1 MRMEKPANC
10 WRIPFAA
17 MMIASVFCF
26 DAPQNHLIAAAI
38 AAISLLALAGFWLL
52 DPSLNRNTLTAGF
65 MLFFI
70 ALAIS
75 LPVAMHYGTPLFD
88 WSLRGAAPL
97 SFLAAFFFIRI
108 KSPDDASYVAR
119 VTLAACA
126 VWICLVTWDLS
137 AAYRLLPIHRWA
149 LHSDSLL
156 LPYNLA
162 GIAIIIFCGRVA
174 SDRIA
179 FPLLFALF
187 LLTVGGGYRSHM
199 ILVGAMILGY
209 AALVLHRRNDA
220 KRLASIVATALL
232 AIFAFAAIGLFEAAA
247 KSDDGGV
254 SSCAVS
260 GQRAVRRGPFNIPTG
275 PVAGDTGRSLEN
287 RFAIEK
293 FLESPVFGKGL
304 SYAVP
309 SNLIFSGQEDYLRC
323 LETIH
328 GKKYPF
334 VYYTHNLAAYI
345 AMTMGMIG
353 ITAALLIIAGAVSSL
368 GRNRIAALDQRI
380 AALAA
385 LTALGLFSLVSAA
398 YTVPQTNLLI
408 ASFAAILAAQIPGT
422 SMKKSPDSGFPA
434 SNPV

>member
-1 MRMEKPANC
+1 
-10 WRIPFAA
+10 
-17 MMIASVFCF
+17 MMIASVFCS
-26 DAPQNHLIAAAI
+26 DAPQAHLIAAGVATF
-38 AAISLLALAGFWLL
+38 SLLALAGLWLI
-52 DPSLNRNTLTAGF
+52 DPSLNRNALTAGF

-70 ALAIS
+70 AIAIS
-75 LPVAMHYGTPLFD
+75 LPVAMHYATTFFD

-108 KSPDDASYVAR
+108 KSPDDAIYVAR
-119 VTLAACA
+119 VILAACA
-126 VWICLVTWDLS
+126 VWVCLVAWDLS
-137 AAYRLLPIHRWA
+137 TVYRLLPIHRWA

-162 GIAIIIFCGRVA
+162 GIAIIVFCGRIA
-174 SDRIA
+174 SDKLV

-187 LLTVGGGYRSHM
+187 LLTAGGGYRSHM
-199 ILVGAMILGY
+199 MLVGAMLLGY
-209 AALVLHRRNDA
+209 AALVSYRRNGA
-220 KRLASIVATALL
+220 KRLASIAATALL
-232 AIFAFAAIGLFEAAA
+232 AIFTFAVIGLFEAGA
-247 KSDDGGV
+247 KSDHGMA

-260 GQRAVRRGPFNIPTG
+260 DQRAAKRGPFNIPTR
-275 PVAGDTGRSLEN
+275 PVAGDTGRMLEN

-293 FLESPVFGKGL
+293 FLESPIFGKGL

-334 VYYTHNLAAYI
+334 VYYLHNFAAYV

-353 ITAALLIIAGAVSSL
+353 ITAALLVVAGTLSSL
-368 GRNRIAALDQRI
+368 GRNRIASLDQRI
-380 AALAA
+380 AAVAA

-398 YTVPQTNLLI
+398 YTVPLYNLLI
-408 ASFAAILAAQIPGT
+408 ASFAAVLAAQIPGT
-422 SMKKSPDSGFPA
+422 STKTSLNG
-434 SNPV
+434 